1 MRKETT
7 KCLKNRFL
15 MQSKVSRHT
24 FNKKKTSLKKS
35 FFKTENGKPLSGTF
49 FEVKISLSNKD
60 KLNQTLV

>member
-24 FNKKKTSLKKS
+24 FNKKTIAEKS
-35 FFKTENGKPLSGTF
+35 FSKTENGKPLSGTF
-49 FEVKISLSNKD
+49 FEVISLSNKD
-60 KLNQTLV
+60 KLSQTLV

>member
-24 FNKKKTSLKKS
+24 FNKKTIAEKKF

-49 FEVKISLSNKD
+49 FKVSNKD
-60 KLNQTLV
+60 KLSQTLV